1 MVGMKKCWR
10 FFPYWADCKYYL
22 WRDLMPQPVWQ
33 CTKCFPDQWSGSLF
47 IFLWCY
53 WEKRKKYMATTFLT
67 DWNKYCF
74 LTAFMWKVQNRIS
87 KLCSYVSHCY
97 LTFRYFDILKN
108 LMWMYYRL
116 CLYFVCWTV
125 ITNSII
131 QF

>member
-1 MVGMKKCWR
+1 MDCCKTGSMRDDSSDLQSGGYYQNLVNLFDLSIFLSYTERESMVGMKKCWR

-67 DWNKYCF
+67 D
-74 LTAFMWKVQNRIS
+74 
-87 KLCSYVSHCY
+87 
-97 LTFRYFDILKN
+97 
-108 LMWMYYRL
+108 
-116 CLYFVCWTV
+116 
-125 ITNSII
+125 
-131 QF
+131 